1 MIFSSHFNGLTSIY
15 LNLNA
20 NGFTGCKYCFSF
32 ETVSKQHKLILTL
45 FRNNKTCFVCMSGRK
60 LKIIANFI
68 YFLFHSTSF
77 FGDIYPQESQIKYI
91 YISSLS
97 GSQRNCLRSCR
108 ILLLHLTITCV

>member
-1 MIFSSHFNGLTSIY
+1 MIFSSHFNDLTSIY

-91 YISSLS
+91 
-97 GSQRNCLRSCR
+97 
-108 ILLLHLTITCV
+108 